1 MTRLNPTP
9 EIIESILSRIPE
21 GFIRYDALCQ
31 RVKLD
36 RTIRDSLVNSKI
48 AYDGDWWY
56 DTSRLTLEQA
66 REDRRWARPNFPEM
80 DAKGIFLET
89 PIPERAVQRENRIN
103 EAEDPEAVRQLLATL
118 NATPGYT
125 APDVLLTTPENQKA
139 LRYLLDVG
147 ELRKFDGL
155 IFDPLRIGI
164 RTMRHIA
171 AQQRLAPARKQLIEL
186 LESLPGCAAPQADL
200 INRFGSPV
208 MNELL
213 GTGEFKMFQIPGARK
228 GQNLA
233 WVRLA
238 SADPQIAQQVANE
251 SVKNSW
257 DKLLTVCG
265 EVIRPG
271 ARDGKKAQMKVIA
284 RTYTVT
290 NAAKRIGV
298 RQRTL
303 EQAITEGRIEAFDDP
318 EGVTRLPADAVEAAF
333 NNPEYAEHITAY
345 ETLTTRDISI
355 VIEMSYSTVRRRL
368 QKAGFSRNDPRWGQ
382 VRGRWNL
389 PDTYHE
395 FRTILKQKLD
405 EWRVQ
410 RETESAE
417 QRREIEEQR
426 RLERELHDELRA
438 KLVASFP
445 TWQHDGR
452 VDQRIFLRIGPP
464 NSGKTHRALQALI
477 AAGSGWYLAP
487 LRLLA
492 FEIFDRLNTQ
502 GVRCNLLTG
511 EEFIPVEGAT
521 ITAATVEMF
530 NPHES
535 GECVIIDEAQMLAD
549 PDRGWAWTRALMEAE
564 APEIHVI
571 GPATAQEL
579 IERMAS
585 SAAIPLEIVEHERLG
600 PIQIA
605 ERHWPLH
612 EIPPRTILVAFSRA
626 MVLSLKT
633 ELEKLKRRVSV
644 VYGNLPPEV
653 RRKQAE
659 RFAIGET
666 DVCVA
671 TDAVGMGL
679 NLPAD
684 YVCFYEVE
692 KYDGRTTRPLTPA
705 EVQQIGGRAGRFGL
719 STIGEIGA
727 TNKHDLKYLRKTYY
741 EPAESLTHAR
751 VAPTVQ
757 DLEILP
763 GTLAD
768 KLRQWSLLQ
777 SIPDS
782 LRGAIKTADMAER
795 IELAQMLTD
804 REVKLL
810 GLEAALKLVNAPARI
825 SSRSYWYR
833 CARAILTDKEMPLP
847 PVAPRE
853 ITNTI
858 ELESIELSVA
868 CSDIY
873 LWLANRRE
881 FKSFGEQEPEVREM
895 RADWSIQI
903 DRALLRRINTARR
916 CARCGVPLP
925 LKHRYSICNNCYYGG
940 GGGDDWR

>member
-9 EIIESILSRIPE
+9 EIIESILTRVPE
-21 GFIRYDALCQ
+21 GFIRYDTLCQ

-36 RTIRDSLVNSKI
+36 RNIRDTLVNGKI

-56 DTSRLTLEQA
+56 DTTRLTLEQA
-66 REDRRWARPNFPEM
+66 REYRRWARPIFPEM
-80 DAKGIFLET
+80 DAKGVFAEI
-89 PIPERAVQRENRIN
+89 PIPERIAQREVRVY
-103 EAEDPEAVRQLLATL
+103 ESGDPSSARQVLTAL
-118 NATPGYT
+118 NAALGYAKPDDLCITP
-125 APDVLLTTPENQKA
+125 DDRKA
-139 LRYLLDVG
+139 LNYLLDVG

-155 IFDPLRIGI
+155 IFDPLHVGSK
-164 RTMRHIA
+164 TMRHLA
-171 AQQRLAPARKQLIEL
+171 AQHRLAPAREQLVEL

-200 INRFGSPV
+200 IIRFGSPV

-213 GTGEFKMFQIPGARK
+213 GTGEFKLFQIPGTRK
-228 GQNLA
+228 GQTLG

-251 SVKNSW
+251 NVMNSW

-265 EVIRPG
+265 DLIRPG
-271 ARDGKKAQMKVIA
+271 ARDGKKARMKVIA
-284 RTYTVT
+284 RTYTVS

-333 NNPEYAEHITAY
+333 SNPEYAEHITAY

-355 VIEMSYSTVRRRL
+355 VVEMSYSTVRRRL

-395 FRTILKQKLD
+395 FRAILKQKLD
-405 EWRVQ
+405 EWHTQ

-426 RLERELHDELRA
+426 RIQSEMHDELRA
-438 KLVASFP
+438 RLVASFP
-445 TWQHDGR
+445 TWQNDGR
-452 VDQRIFLRIGPP
+452 IDQRIYLRVGPP
-464 NSGKTHRALQALI
+464 NSGKTHRALEALV

-511 EEFIPVEGAT
+511 EEFIPVDGAT
-521 ITAATVEMF
+521 FTAATVEMF
-530 NPHES
+530 NPGQS
-535 GECVIIDEAQMLAD
+535 GECVVIDEAQMLAD

-564 APEIHVI
+564 SPEIHVL

-585 SAAIPLEIVEHERLG
+585 SAAIPLEIVEHDRLG

-605 ERHWPLH
+605 DHHWPLP
-612 EIPPRTILVAFSRA
+612 EIPQRTILVAFSRA

-633 ELEKLKRRVSV
+633 ELEKMKRRVSV

-659 RFAIGET
+659 RFATGET

-727 TNKHDLKYLRKTYY
+727 TNKHDLKFLRKVYY
-741 EPAESLTHAR
+741 EAAQSLTHAR
-751 VAPTVQ
+751 VAPTVA
-757 DLEILP
+757 DLEMIP

-777 SIPDS
+777 SIPES

-810 GLEAALKLVNAPARI
+810 GLEAALKLVNAPARV
-825 SSRSYWYR
+825 SSRPYWYR

-881 FKSFGEQEPEVREM
+881 FKSFGQHEPEVREM
-895 RADWSIQI
+895 RGEWSMQI
-903 DRALLRRINTARR
+903 DGALLRRINTARR

-925 LKHRYSICNNCYYGG
+925 LKHRYSICNNCYYGNG
-940 GGGDDWR
+940 RDDDWR

>member
-1 MTRLNPTP
+1 MTRLNPTS
-9 EIIESILSRIPE
+9 EIIENILIRIPE

-31 RVKLD
+31 RVKMD
-36 RTIRDSLVNSKI
+36 RNVRNSLVNNKV

-56 DTSRLTLEQA
+56 DASRLTLEQV
-66 REDRRWARPNFPEM
+66 REGRHWARPVFPEM
-80 DAKGIFLET
+80 DANGIFAEV
-89 PIPERAVQRENRIN
+89 PVAERLAQRE
-103 EAEDPEAVRQLLATL
+103 ELVAQVSDPSSIRRMLETL
-118 NATPGYT
+118 NAQFGYGTPDALCST
-125 APDVLLTTPENQKA
+125 PDDHKA
-139 LRYLLDVG
+139 LKHLLDSG
-147 ELRKFDGL
+147 ELRKFDSL
-155 IFDPLRIGI
+155 IFDPLRIGSKTI
-164 RTMRHIA
+164 RHLA
-171 AQQRLAPARKQLIEL
+171 AQQRIAPARAQLIQL
-186 LESLPGCAAPQADL
+186 LESSPGCAASQADL
-200 INRFGSPV
+200 INRFGAPIIS
-208 MNELL
+208 ELL
-213 GTGEFKMFQIPGARK
+213 GTGEFKLFQIPGARK
-228 GQNLA
+228 GQTLG

-238 SADPQIAQQVANE
+238 SADPQLAQQIANE

-271 ARDGKKAQMKVIA
+271 ARDGKQARMKVIA
-284 RTYTVT
+284 RTYTVA

-298 RQRTL
+298 RQHTL
-303 EQAITEGRIEAFDDP
+303 EQAISEGRIEAFDDP

-355 VIEMSYSTVRRRL
+355 VVEMSYSTVRRHL
-368 QKAGFSRNDPRWGQ
+368 QRAGFSRTDPRWGQ

-395 FRTILKQKLD
+395 FRAILKQKVD
-405 EWRVQ
+405 AWRTQ
-410 RETESAE
+410 REAESAE
-417 QRREIEEQR
+417 QQRQIEEQR
-426 RLERELHDELRA
+426 RIERELHDELRA
-438 KLVASFP
+438 RLVASFP
-445 TWQHDGR
+445 TWQHAGR
-452 VDQRIFLRIGPP
+452 IDQHIYLRIGPP
-464 NSGKTHRALQALI
+464 NSGKTHRALEALV

-511 EEFIPVEGAT
+511 EEFIPVDGAT
-521 ITAATVEMF
+521 FTAATVEMF

-564 APEIHVI
+564 APEIHVL

-579 IERMAS
+579 IERMAT

-612 EIPPRTILVAFSRA
+612 EIPTRTILVAFSRA

-633 ELEKLKRRVSV
+633 ELEKMKRRVSV

-659 RFAIGET
+659 RFATGET

-727 TNKHDLKYLRKTYY
+727 TNKHDLKFLRKVYY
-741 EPAESLTHAR
+741 EPAQSLTHAR

-777 SIPDS
+777 SIPES

-833 CARAILTDKEMPLP
+833 CARAILTDKDMPLP

-881 FKSFGEQEPEVREM
+881 FKSFGQHEPEVREM
-895 RADWSIQI
+895 RSDWSIQI

-940 GGGDDWR
+940 RDDYDWR